1 MNYQYKFSESVIT
14 TIPTSQSII
23 SNNDSIAINVSE
35 KMPNNSKTDFQS
47 STSNVMSL
55 SIANGKIKEV
65 SLEPKSILDKSKGL
79 QTEGENDAIGKKSS
93 ILMDLLKPLDGKN
106 IEDIEEESS
115 SMISSCSLKV

>member
-65 SLEPKSILDKSKGL
+65 SLEPKSIPDKSKGL